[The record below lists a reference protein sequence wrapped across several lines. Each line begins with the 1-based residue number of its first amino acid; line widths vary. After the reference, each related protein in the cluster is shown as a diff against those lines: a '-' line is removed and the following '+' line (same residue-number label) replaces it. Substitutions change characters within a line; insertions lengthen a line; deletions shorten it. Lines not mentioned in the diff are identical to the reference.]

1 VGSWEG
7 YDPATYGDQVADV
20 YDRMYGPD
28 DEAVACLTDLAGAGP
43 VLELGIGTGRLALPL
58 ADEGLEVHGIDA
70 SQDMVDQLRSK
81 PGGDRILVAIG
92 DFADVEIDGRFSL
105 VFVAFNAFFV
115 LLDVE
120 TQQRCFANV
129 AAHLAPG
136 GRFVV
141 RTFVPDTSRFE
152 RDQHLEVQAVAVDG
166 ARLSASRHDPE
177 NQRVD
182 SLIMWVSNAGVL
194 TWPARLRYSY
204 PDELD
209 EMAAAAGLRLEHRWS
224 GWAREPFEDDSAHQV
239 SVYGRA

>member
-7 YDPATYGDQVADV
+7 YDAASYGDQVADV
-20 YDRMYGPD
+20 YDLMYGPD

-58 ADEGLEVHGIDA
+58 SAEGLEVHGIDA
-70 SQDMVDQLRSK
+70 SQAMVDRLRSK
-81 PGGDRILVAIG
+81 PGGDRIPVAIG

-105 VFVAFNAFFV
+105 VFVAFNTFFV

-120 TQQRCFANV
+120 TQQRCFTNV

-166 ARLSASRHDPE
+166 ARLSASRHDPA

-182 SLIMWVSNAGVL
+182 SLIMWVSNAGVR

-224 GWAREPFEDDSAHQV
+224 GWARQPFEDDSAEQV
-239 SVYGRA
+239 SVYARE

>member
-1 VGSWEG
+1 MGSWEG